1 MTHLIFDSSA
11 LLAYLLDAPGAAGME
26 AWLNR
31 LTTENELQASMTTLA
46 AGELFHI
53 AMRRK
58 NEATA
63 ERAYRTLLGLPI
75 ALIVP
80 DMALTLEAAKLK
92 AVHSVSYTDAHT
104 AALAIQEKGLLVA
117 ADNVFD
123 ALRGLPFFSVQ
134 YL

>member
-1 MTHLIFDSSA
+1 MNHLIFDSSA
-11 LLAYLLDAPGAAGME
+11 LLAYFLDAPGAAGME
-26 AWLNR
+26 EWLRR
-31 LTTENELQASMTTLA
+31 LTTETDLQASMTTLA
-46 AGELFHI
+46 AGELFYT
-53 AMRRK
+53 ALRRK

-63 ERAYRTLLGLPI
+63 ERAYRMLLGLPI
-75 ALIVP
+75 ALVAP
-80 DMALTLEAAKLK
+80 GMELSLEAAKLK

-104 AALAIQEKGLLVA
+104 AALTIQEKGMLVA